1 MEASIYGWVKDIIF
15 YLILMTMLMNLLPD
29 NKYRK
34 YVRLFAGMLLII
46 IVVSPISKLF
56 SWNTILEINFLEKI
70 YQQEVSSLT
79 VELNKTENSQQ
90 QEFLQNYEGTL
101 RSRIIQLAAEQNL
114 SVLNMKIELE
124 ENQED
129 ERYLYP
135 KSIEMLVSGDNQ
147 ESIVENINVSKVDIS
162 MKNEEETGGVLETK
176 KENLKNVIAD
186 FYQMDCTNINIV
198 VQE

>member
-56 SWNTILEINFLEKI
+56 SWNNILEINFLEKI